1 MSLQSILDY
10 RRHVEDLIR
19 TELATLTRDLET
31 QVEALRH
38 LEGEVGRLL
47 GDIARRER
55 EGVVAA
61 EALALYRFAETLS
74 SDITVRRREAAA
86 LSALLEDKRTG
97 LMAAARDRRVVE
109 LLEARREQEGVREE
123 TRREQRTTDEAAGRR
138 GREMSDRAVTNE

>member
-19 TELATLTRDLET
+19 TELATLSRDLET
-31 QVEALRH
+31 QMEALRH
-38 LEGEVGRLL
+38 LESEVGRLL

-86 LSALLEDKRTG
+86 LSALLEDKRAG
-97 LMAAARDRRVVE
+97 LMAAARDRRIVE
-109 LLEARREQEGVREE
+109 LLEARREREGAREE